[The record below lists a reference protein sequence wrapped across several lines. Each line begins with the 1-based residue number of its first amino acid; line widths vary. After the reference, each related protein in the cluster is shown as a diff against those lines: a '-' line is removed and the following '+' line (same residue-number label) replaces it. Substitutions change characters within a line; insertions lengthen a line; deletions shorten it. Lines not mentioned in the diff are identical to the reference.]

1 MTRYLNLY
9 AFCKIIEGK
18 ENFVICDFQKKS
30 LKYIPDTLVSIIN
43 LLQTAEYEK
52 VKEQFSDQKAIF
64 NSYVDFLISGKFAF
78 FSDYREPFREIEN
91 DFETP
96 EIINNSIIEY
106 NFDSYDLN
114 EVLKELD
121 ELYTKYVEIRLL
133 SYTSDNLDELVE
145 IFAKSR
151 SYGFRSIVIYIP
163 FLSSSESVA
172 IYKRLKNFG
181 KIFKIIFYNSPDK
194 KTKVSAKNVLFIKN
208 NAEEIRHT
216 NFNEKSIIID
226 LKYYFESQKKN
237 PYYNKKVSI
246 DSKGTIKN
254 CIKNKSSFGNVT
266 TENISAI
273 INKDDFQEFWHISHD
288 QIINLNEDAMRYNRV
303 VSNDLKKVSNNK
315 YELIF

>member
-18 ENFVICDFQKKS
+18 ENFIICDFQKKS

-78 FSDYREPFREIEN
+78 FSDYREPFPEIQN

-114 EVLKELD
+114 KVLKELD
-121 ELYTKYVEIRLL
+121 QLYTKYVEIRLL
-133 SYTSDNLDELVE
+133 SYTLDNLDELVE
-145 IFAKSR
+145 IFAKSK

-163 FLSSSESVA
+163 FLSTSESVA
-172 IYKRLKNFG
+172 IYKRLKSFG
-181 KIFKIIFYNSPDK
+181 KIFKIIFYNSPDE

-266 TENISAI
+266 TQNISAI
-273 INKDDFQEFWHISHD
+273 IDKDDFQEFWHISHD

-303 VSNDLKKVSNNK
+303 VSNDLKKVSNNN